1 MAGRERYAE
10 LADKIVDLLGGR
22 DNIGFFTHCVTRLRF
37 NLKDKNLVRKE
48 KIEKIPGVM
57 GSQWSGDQYQV
68 IIGQAVSDAYALIAE
83 KTGLGAK
90 EGAGEKGSGDCGKKR
105 KFRPGDVL
113 DAISGSITPLMPLL
127 IGAGFIKIIVL
138 VCTQLGLLAEG
149 DPTHTILSLVG
160 DAGFYFLP
168 VFVGATAARKFNANI
183 GLGMLV
189 GAMLIH
195 PSFIEAVNAGGALN
209 ICGIPIYGASYTS
222 SVIPALLAVAVMAPV
237 ERFFARISPDM
248 IRSITEPLLTLIVMI
263 PLTFCLLAPIGAFLG
278 TYLSA
283 AIMWLYDT
291 VGFVAVAV
299 FACLCPWIVMTG
311 MHTAMLPYMFD
322 TFAKGLPELIITPG
336 MLVSNIDQ
344 GVANLVVA
352 IKSKD
357 ENMRSTA
364 ASCAVTAV
372 LGGVTEPGMFGVNLR
387 FKTPM
392 YGAMIGSAAGGLVTG
407 LMGAGAQALTT
418 STGLIGGFPV
428 FISSNPMNLVGIIAG
443 VAVGAVVTFIA
454 TYLLFKPEQAETAPA
469 SERGEAAVPMP
480 VQAAPTQ
487 GRGAETLLQ
496 PVAGTPVDLVLV
508 NDQTFASGMMGAG
521 VAVEP
526 SEGVLVA
533 PAAGVVT
540 VMFPTGHAVGIT
552 TDAGNELLLHIGID
566 TVSLEGRGFSPK
578 VSQGQRV
585 RAGDVLVEFD
595 VAAIRAAGYDPTT
608 TVLVSDTTADD
619 VIVLSHDAAT
629 AGVPLLALR
638 VAKEA

>member
-10 LADKIVDLLGGR
+10 LADKIVDLLGVR

-48 KIEKIPGVM
+48 EIEKIPGVM

-68 IIGQAVSDAYALIAE
+68 IIGQAVGDAYALIAE

-90 EGAGEKGSGDCGKKR
+90 EGAGEKGSGGCGEKR

-113 DAISGSITPLMPLL
+113 DANSGSITPLMPLL

-443 VAVGAVVTFIA
+443 VAV
-454 TYLLFKPEQAETAPA
+454 
-469 SERGEAAVPMP
+469 
-480 VQAAPTQ
+480 
-487 GRGAETLLQ
+487 
-496 PVAGTPVDLVLV
+496 
-508 NDQTFASGMMGAG
+508 
-521 VAVEP
+521 EP

-533 PAAGVVT
+533 PAVGVVT

-608 TVLVSDTTADD
+608 MVLVSDTTADD

-638 VAKEA
+638 AAKEA

>member
-10 LADKIVDLLGGR
+10 LVDKIVDLLGGR

-48 KIEKIPGVM
+48 EIEKIPGVM

-68 IIGQAVSDAYALIAE
+68 IIGQAVGDAYALIAE

-90 EGAGEKGSGDCGKKR
+90 EGAGEKGSGDCGEKR

-209 ICGIPIYGASYTS
+209 ICGIPVYGASYTS

-263 PLTFCLLAPIGAFLG
+263 PLAFCLLAPIGAFLG

-407 LMGAGAQALTT
+407 LMGAGTQALTT

-428 FISSNPMNLVGIIAG
+428 FISSNPMNLVGII
-443 VAVGAVVTFIA
+443 
-454 TYLLFKPEQAETAPA
+454 
-469 SERGEAAVPMP
+469 
-480 VQAAPTQ
+480 
-487 GRGAETLLQ
+487 
-496 PVAGTPVDLVLV
+496 
-508 NDQTFASGMMGAG
+508 AG

-608 TVLVSDTTADD
+608 MVLVSDTTADD

-638 VAKEA
+638 AAKEA